1 MIVMKFGGSSL
12 ADVAA
17 LERVAAIV
25 EGRRARRPLVVV
37 SAHKGV
43 TDDLLG
49 AARAARKGGTD
60 AAAPFLAR
68 LRETHATIAAGV
80 GLESEVPAGL
90 LDELETVIRGV
101 DLLRELTPRT
111 LDYVAS
117 FGERLSARALA
128 ALLRQRGGKSS
139 AFDAWDLGLTTDGK
153 FGRARPIESSEAA
166 IAAAVA
172 AIDAETVPIV
182 TGYIARDERGRVNT
196 LGRNGSD
203 YSAAIFGAAVGAEE
217 VEIWTDVSGVLTA
230 DPRVVT
236 EARPVSEMS
245 FEEAAEVAV
254 YGAKV
259 VHPATLEPAVRKDVP
274 IRVLNTFEPDQPGT
288 RITRAGG
295 DGSGERGV
303 KAIAHKCGQTLVNV
317 RTTRMLGQHGFLA
330 RLARSFARHR
340 VVVDMIA
347 TSEVSVSVTVPPAK
361 NLEVVLEDL
370 RKLGEVTA
378 EPNRTELCVVGSRL
392 KETKGVA
399 ARVFAAVAE
408 ADVNIEMISQGASR
422 LNIGLVVADDDAP
435 AALRSL
441 HRAFFG

>member
-12 ADVAA
+12 ADVPA
-17 LERVAAIV
+17 LERVAGIV
-25 EGRRARRPLVVV
+25 ESRLARRPLVVV

-49 AARAARKGGTD
+49 AARAARKGGVE
-60 AAAPFLAR
+60 AAAPFLER
-68 LRETHATIAAGV
+68 LRRKHAEIAAGV
-80 GLESEVPAGL
+80 GLDEQVPRAL

-117 FGERLSARALA
+117 FGERLSARGLA
-128 ALLRQRGGKSS
+128 ALFRQRGTKAE
-139 AFDAWDLGLTTDGK
+139 AFDAWDLGLTTDGR
-153 FGRARPIESSEAA
+153 FGRALPVPESEAA
-166 IAAAVA
+166 IGAAVA
-172 AIDAETVPIV
+172 AIPEGTLPVV
-182 TGYIARDERGRVNT
+182 TGYIARDRRGRVNT

-203 YSAAIFGAAVGAEE
+203 YSAAIFGAGVGAEE

-230 DPRVVT
+230 DPRVV
-236 EARPVSEMS
+236 EQARPVAELS
-245 FEEAAEVAV
+245 FDEAAEVAV

-259 VHPATLEPAVRKDVP
+259 VHPATLEPAVRRDVP
-274 IRVLNTFEPDQPGT
+274 IRVLNTFEPDHPGT
-288 RITRAGG
+288 RITRDGS
-295 DGSGERGV
+295 DGSGDHPV
-303 KAIAHKCGQTLVNV
+303 KAIAHKGGQTLVNV

-330 RLARSFARHR
+330 KLARAFARHE

-347 TSEVSVSVTVPPAK
+347 TSEVSVSVTVPPAR
-361 NLEVVLEDL
+361 NLEIVLADL
-370 RKLGEVTA
+370 RKIGEVTA

-392 KETKGVA
+392 RETKGVA
-399 ARVFAAVAE
+399 ARVFAAVAD

-422 LNIGLVVADDDAP
+422 LNIGLVVADEDAP